1 MFILNQELRLL
12 AGQRTARKSP
22 FIDAF
27 FYNRRYVALDGE
39 NALDDGWFLEVV
51 FDQWRRVA
59 RALKF
64 IKKTGKEV
72 LFDRTSPDAK
82 QRRRLLLLRLL
93 CDLSSDSFRRL
104 LCGAISIGARYFST
118 SAVERA
124 ARHSINLQI
133 AAI

>member
-1 MFILNQELRLL
+1 MFIWNRELGLL

-22 FIDAF
+22 FIGAF
-27 FYNRRYVALDGE
+27 FYNRRYVALDGG